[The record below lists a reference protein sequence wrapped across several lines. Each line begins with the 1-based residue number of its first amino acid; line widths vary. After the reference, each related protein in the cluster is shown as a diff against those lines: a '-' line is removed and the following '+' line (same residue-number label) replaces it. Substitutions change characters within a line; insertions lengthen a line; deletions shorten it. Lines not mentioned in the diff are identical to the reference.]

1 MRRFAALLAVAIILS
16 GCGVTEA
23 RESAIA
29 LAKVKPLDMATNLR
43 PGLVGLADYPATGW
57 EPSALDFIDNT
68 DAIDPMLL
76 ESIGL
81 QQSDVGSALQIATI
95 PDGDSLLGATMD
107 FCDGRY
113 PSEDLRVAR
122 LQRATYDQN
131 GGFVGISTEVVVYA
145 NAAAAKQALA
155 EVIKV
160 RKSCPVGKEITA
172 RDGARLTHYFHSA
185 PGPTAT
191 PLVDAESRLI
201 VHTTMLVNDEPR
213 RAFLVY
219 QVYGRVLAA
228 LYVSEEG
235 KIPFEQTSL
244 DTFYDLAG
252 DIADRLRAAPKSLLN
267 GETVLN
273 ATQ

>member
-1 MRRFAALLAVAIILS
+1 MRRFAALLAFAVILS
-16 GCGVTEA
+16 GCGVSEA
-23 RESAIA
+23 RDSAIA
-29 LAKVKPLDMATNLR
+29 LAKVEPLDMATNLR

-57 EPSALDFIDNT
+57 EPSALGFDT
-68 DAIDPMLL
+68 SVGPIDPMQL
-76 ESIGL
+76 EDIGL
-81 QQSDVGSALQIATI
+81 QAADVGDNLQIATI

-122 LQRATYDQN
+122 LQRATYDQD

-155 EVIKV
+155 EVIAV

-172 RDGARLTHYFHSA
+172 RDGARLTHFFHSA
-185 PGPTAT
+185 PGPAET

-219 QVYGRVLAA
+219 QISGRVLAA

-235 KIPFEQTSL
+235 KTPFNQSAL
-244 DTFYDLAG
+244 DSFYELAG
-252 DIADRLRAAPKSLLN
+252 DIANRLRAAPSSLLN
-267 GETVLN
+267 GETILN
-273 ATQ
+273 S

>member
-1 MRRFAALLAVAIILS
+1 MRRIAALLAAAIVLT
-16 GCGVTEA
+16 GCGISEA
-23 RESAIA
+23 RDSAIA
-29 LAKVKPLDMATNLR
+29 LANVKPLDMATSLR
-43 PGLVGLADYPATGW
+43 PGLVGLTDYPATGW
-57 EPSALDFIDNT
+57 EPSALDVVENS

-81 QQSDVGSALQIATI
+81 QQSDVGSSMQIATI

-113 PSEDLRVAR
+113 PSENLRAAR

-145 NAAAAKQALA
+145 NAAAAQQALA
-155 EVIKV
+155 EVIAV

-172 RDGARLTHYFHSA
+172 RDGARLTHFFHSA
-185 PGPTAT
+185 PGPAET

-213 RAFLVY
+213 RAFIVY
-219 QVYGRVLAA
+219 QIYGRVLAA

-235 KIPFEQTSL
+235 KTPFDQATL
-244 DTFYDLAG
+244 DSFYELAG

-273 ATQ
+273 A